1 MICYTCQ
8 SQMKLKSNNEEDSGL
23 KMEWFICPKCKAKA
37 IIESKIKGEETI
49 IEYVE
54 WYIVE

>member
-23 KMEWFICPKCKAKA
+23 KMEWFVCQKCGSKA
-37 IIESKIKGEETI
+37 IIESKIKEEKTT

-54 WYIVE
+54 WFIVE